1 MATLDVRPRLLDAL
15 SVLRDR
21 VDAARFPLPLR
32 GAARARRNRAELLAQ
47 LDDYVIPRLRSPQA
61 PLLAVIGG
69 STGAGKSTL
78 VNSLVGRRVS
88 EAGVLRPTTRT
99 PVLVC
104 HPDDLRW
111 FAGPRVLPQLARM
124 WVPEQDDGAE
134 GEYAAS
140 GGLGRGEFGV
150 RGVGGVAAGGGR
162 GPSGVQGGAQ
172 GRRMAEEL
180 HGGEGGR
187 SGREG
192 HGGARGA
199 GGERGRGVG
208 GEADEVSEVRGEV
221 YGGGEAEGA
230 FGAGYGYAGGGG
242 AVGGG
247 FGAYEGAGVAG
258 GGAAGSGMF
267 TVRIETEPALPS
279 GLALLDAPDIDSL
292 VARNRELAAELICA
306 ADVWVLVTTAAR
318 YADAVPWHLL
328 RTAKEYDVTLVTV
341 LDRVPHQI
349 ATDISGRYAE
359 LLQRAGLGH
368 VPRFTIPELPESA
381 GGGRG
386 LLPAT
391 AVAALRDW
399 LERHAQDPVARTAAA
414 ERTAT
419 GVIASLRSRLPALAG
434 AAAAQHAAA
443 LRLAGRVEEAY
454 ERAAERVRQEVAA
467 GEVLSG
473 DARAHWRDHGLD
485 GRSDEL
491 LDALTHGLTSLLT
504 CAVEEADE
512 RSADAWRRDPAAAEV
527 ALTTAEGAAG
537 AGERLGV
544 IVRRWRRCLEEL
556 AEEETREA
564 RAGQAGERAGSV
576 EPEESAAL
584 LATALLG
591 GRRARTAGEN
601 LADLLGAQSAL
612 RLCDRGSRL
621 LATYLERALH
631 GERERRLA
639 PLDQLTVPPDQ
650 QAELI
655 AALSVLQREKQREQR
670 KEEETAMAREM
681 AMGKEG
687 VSG

>member
-124 WVPEQDDGAE
+124 WVPEQDDGGE
-134 GEYAAS
+134 GEYAA
-140 GGLGRGEFGV
+140 GAGLGRGEFGV
-150 RGVGGVAAGGGR
+150 RGGGGVAAGGGR
-162 GPSGVQGGAQ
+162 GSSGVQGAQ

-192 HGGARGA
+192 RGGPRGA

-208 GEADEVSEVRGEV
+208 GEAEEVSEASEV

-247 FGAYEGAGVAG
+247 FGAHEGA

-612 RLCDRGSRL
+612 RLCERGSRL